1 MPHQCV
7 TCGEVFSNDSDAIL
21 EGCTECKGKLF
32 FYIKK
37 GKVDKAK
44 EKQKELTEE
53 DKEQIEKDLDE
64 LIEDRDTE
72 KTVVLDIETIN
83 ILGPGQYE
91 IDIIKLFEKQP
102 LVYKVKQGKYVIDVK
117 SRLNDN

>member
-7 TCGEVFSNDSDAIL
+7 TCGEVFGNKSDAIL

-32 FYIKK
+32 FYIKDSK
-37 GKVDKAK
+37 LDEAK
-44 EKQKELTEE
+44 KKQEQLTEE

-64 LIEDRDTE
+64 LIEDRDSE

-102 LVYKVKQGKYVIDVK
+102 LVYKVKDGKYVIDVK